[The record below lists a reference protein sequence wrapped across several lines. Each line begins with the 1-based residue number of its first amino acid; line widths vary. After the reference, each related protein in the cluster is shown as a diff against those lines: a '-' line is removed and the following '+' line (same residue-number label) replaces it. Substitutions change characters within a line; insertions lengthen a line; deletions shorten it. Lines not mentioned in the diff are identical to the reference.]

1 MSDPAFELQAAM
13 RATILG
19 DDAPGGLQELMGDPV
34 ALYDHVPENAAMPY
48 IQHDEP
54 GTSEWDVTPTET
66 DDGYGHEHTIM
77 LHVWSSYEG
86 KKEVGAILYRLE
98 VLFRDWSPSLT
109 GHRLVHIRYQFSDRL
124 RDPDG
129 QAYHG
134 VIQFRAVTEEI

>member
-1 MSDPAFELQAAM
+1 MSDPAFELQKAM
-13 RATILG
+13 RAAILS
-19 DDAPGGLQELMGDPV
+19 DVTLRTLVSDPV
-34 ALYDHVPENAAMPY
+34 RLYDHVPENAPMPY

-54 GTSEWDVTPTET
+54 GTAEWDVTPTET
-66 DDGYGHEHTIM
+66 DEGYGHEHNIM
-77 LHVWSSYEG
+77 LHVWSAYEG
-86 KKEVGAILYRLE
+86 KQEINAILYRLE
-98 VLFRDWSPSLT
+98 QIFRDWRASLT

>member
-1 MSDPAFELQAAM
+1 MSDPGFELQKAM
-13 RATILG
+13 RIAILG
-19 DDAPGGLQELMGDPV
+19 DATLKAMVSDPV
-34 ALYDHVPENAAMPY
+34 RLFDHVPENAAMPY

-54 GTSEWDVTPTET
+54 GTAEWDVTPTET
-66 DDGYGHEHTIM
+66 DAGFGHEHQLM

-86 KKEVGAILYRLE
+86 KKEIGAILYRLE
-98 VLFRDWSPSLT
+98 QLFRSWSTSLT
-109 GHRLVHIRYQFSDRL
+109 GHRLVNIRYQFSDRL